1 MDIWSITN
9 PFLKTL
15 LYLSLLGTVGT
26 LLFSLHFSKYQSL
39 AGVRYCQSLIN
50 KSASLGIIV
59 SLGTFFSVA
68 GNMGGDFVSAIDMIM
83 LRLAFESK
91 LGLASL
97 IALLGFVILRVTNKS
112 TSQLGFVISLIGL
125 ILVLL
130 SFVISGHSTK
140 DGFITQSLLL
150 IHLVGISYW
159 LGSLLPFSW
168 MCISDDDENLYIITH
183 RFGVLAIGYIMALM
197 ISGFI
202 FAYHLIGSFYAL
214 INTSYGNVLL
224 AKLVAVFLILSLGAL
239 NKFKLVPLLI
249 KNPTVGAK
257 RLRSSVN
264 FEILLA
270 LIILGFSS
278 LLTTS
283 LTLPMGI

>member
-91 LGLASL
+91 VGLASL

-249 KNPTVGAK
+249 RNPTVGAK

>member
-91 LGLASL
+91 VGLASL

>member
-9 PFLKTL
+9 PFLKAL

-26 LLFSLHFSKYQSL
+26 LLFSLHFNKYQSL
-39 AGVRYCQSLIN
+39 AGVRYCQSLIK

-112 TSQLGFVISLIGL
+112 TSQLGLVISLIGL

-140 DGFITQSLLL
+140 DGFVTQTLLL

-159 LGSLLPFSW
+159 LGSLLPLSW
-168 MCISDDDENLYIITH
+168 MCISDDDENLHIITH

-214 INTSYGNVLL
+214 INSSYGNVLL

-249 KNPTVGAK
+249 KNPIVGAK

>member
-9 PFLKTL
+9 PFLKAL

-26 LLFSLHFSKYQSL
+26 LLFSLHFNKYQSL
-39 AGVRYCQSLIN
+39 AGVRYCQSLIK

-140 DGFITQSLLL
+140 DGFVTQTLLL

-159 LGSLLPFSW
+159 LGSLLPLSW
-168 MCISDDDENLYIITH
+168 MCISDDDENLHIITH

-249 KNPTVGAK
+249 KNPTIGAK

>member
-91 LGLASL
+91 VGLASL

-168 MCISDDDENLYIITH
+168 MCISDDDENLHIITH

>member
-9 PFLKTL
+9 PFLKAL

-26 LLFSLHFSKYQSL
+26 LLFSLHFNKYQSL
-39 AGVRYCQSLIN
+39 AGVRYCQSLIK

-112 TSQLGFVISLIGL
+112 TSQLGLVISLIGL

-140 DGFITQSLLL
+140 DGFVTQTLLL

-159 LGSLLPFSW
+159 LGSLLPLSW
-168 MCISDDDENLYIITH
+168 MCISDDDENLHIITH

-249 KNPTVGAK
+249 KNPTIGAK

>member
-9 PFLKTL
+9 PFLKAL

-26 LLFSLHFSKYQSL
+26 LLFSLHFNKYQSL
-39 AGVRYCQSLIN
+39 AGVRYCQSLIK

-140 DGFITQSLLL
+140 DGFVTQTLLL

-159 LGSLLPFSW
+159 LGSLLPLSW
-168 MCISDDDENLYIITH
+168 MCISDDDENLHIITH

>member
-9 PFLKTL
+9 PFLKAL

-26 LLFSLHFSKYQSL
+26 LLFSLHFNKYQSL
-39 AGVRYCQSLIN
+39 AGVRYCQSLIK

-112 TSQLGFVISLIGL
+112 TSQLGLVISLIGL

-140 DGFITQSLLL
+140 DGFVTQTLLL

-159 LGSLLPFSW
+159 LGSLLPLSW
-168 MCISDDDENLYIITH
+168 MCISDDDENLHIITH

>member
-168 MCISDDDENLYIITH
+168 MCISDDDENLHIITH

>member
-83 LRLAFESK
+83 LQLAFESK
-91 LGLASL
+91 VGLASL

-249 KNPTVGAK
+249 RNPTVGAK

>member
-9 PFLKTL
+9 PFLKAL

-26 LLFSLHFSKYQSL
+26 LLFSLHFNKYQSL
-39 AGVRYCQSLIN
+39 AGVRYCQSLIK

-112 TSQLGFVISLIGL
+112 TSQLGLVISLIGL

-140 DGFITQSLLL
+140 DGFVTQTLLL

-159 LGSLLPFSW
+159 LGSLLPLSW
-168 MCISDDDENLYIITH
+168 MCISDDDENLHIITH

-264 FEILLA
+264 FEIILA